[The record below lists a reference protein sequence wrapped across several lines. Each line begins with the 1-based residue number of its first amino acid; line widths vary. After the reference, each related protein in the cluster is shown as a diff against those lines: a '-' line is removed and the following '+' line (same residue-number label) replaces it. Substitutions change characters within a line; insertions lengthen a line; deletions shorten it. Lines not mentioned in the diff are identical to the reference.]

1 MGDLLESFSE
11 SVRVGRKH
19 AGNTRVGVWGWSAIL
34 KAFFEI
40 TNGIRAD
47 LFKYDVVR
55 GRT

>member
-34 KAFFEI
+34 KAVFEI